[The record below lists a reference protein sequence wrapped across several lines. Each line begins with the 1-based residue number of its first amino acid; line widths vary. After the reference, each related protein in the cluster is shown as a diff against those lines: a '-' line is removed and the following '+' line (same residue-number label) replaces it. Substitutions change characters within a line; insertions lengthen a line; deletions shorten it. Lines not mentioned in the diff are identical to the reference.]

1 MFPIRIEFHPVWGCS
16 RFHRRIRTGHLIL
29 RNLILLSPKID
40 PKRCY
45 TFQGYPFD
53 LYEPSR
59 PLHRTLLM
67 VYGFTFAGEK
77 EPRLIRFVK
86 AFTAAGFR
94 VVVPD
99 LPGLK
104 SLDLQKGDLER
115 LIDLMAFLHHEFE
128 GSVGV
133 VGFSVG
139 GGIAITAAVNPS
151 LQGFAN
157 PILLFGPHYS
167 LSDLWSGLWRNKKSF
182 PKTKEAWDDFI
193 WWQLMLAYRQR
204 KALGFNAAD
213 QFELV
218 ELLRTYC
225 SKPSLGNKRKAYER
239 LVQPHGLLDTQ
250 GEVVDLD
257 VLECLSPRGK
267 LGKLPAKVLLLHDS
281 FDPLIPPS
289 QSQDMLTELQ
299 QRAIPHQE
307 RLVITPLLAHVS
319 PRAVLNLPD
328 LMAILDM
335 IGELFTRS
343 NEV

>member
-16 RFHRRIRTGHLIL
+16 RLHRRIRTGRLIL
-29 RNLILLSPKID
+29 QNLILLSPKIH

-45 TFQGYPFD
+45 TSQGYPFD
-53 LYEPSR
+53 LYEPSK
-59 PLHRTLLM
+59 PLLGTLLM
-67 VYGFTFAGEK
+67 IYGFTLAGEK
-77 EPRLIRFVK
+77 EPRLIRFAK

-104 SLDLQKGDLER
+104 SLDLRKGDLER
-115 LIDLMAFLHHEFE
+115 LIDMMAFLHRELE

-139 GGIAITAAVNPS
+139 GGIALTAAVNPS
-151 LQGFAN
+151 LQGFAD

-167 LSDLWSGLWRNKKSF
+167 LPDLWSSLRRNKESF
-182 PKTKEAWDDFI
+182 PKTKEGWDNFI
-193 WWQLMLAYRQR
+193 WLQLMLAYRQR
-204 KALGFNAAD
+204 KALGFNAAE

-218 ELLRTYC
+218 ELLKTYC
-225 SKPSLGNKRKAYER
+225 SKPSLGDKRRAYER

-257 VLECLSPRGK
+257 VLESLSPRGK
-267 LGKLPAKVLLLHDS
+267 LGKLTAQVLLLHDS

-289 QSQDMLTELQ
+289 QSQFMLTELQ
-299 QRAIPHQE
+299 QRGIPHQE
-307 RLVITPLLAHVS
+307 RLVITPLLSHVN

-328 LMAILDM
+328 LLAILDM

-343 NEV
+343 NKV